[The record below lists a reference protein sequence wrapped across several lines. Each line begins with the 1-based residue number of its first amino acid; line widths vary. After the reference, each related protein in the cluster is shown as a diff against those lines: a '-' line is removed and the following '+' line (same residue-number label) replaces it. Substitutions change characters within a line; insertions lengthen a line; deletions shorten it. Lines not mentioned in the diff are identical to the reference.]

1 MKQRR
6 HPNEAKKACWLLL
19 NFIYMF
25 FAQPFID
32 FLPRMVVRQE
42 GCCQQQQPLSWV
54 FPKGKRFGKALG
66 CLSKFFGF
74 GLFKVVI

>member
-1 MKQRR
+1 
-6 HPNEAKKACWLLL
+6 L
-19 NFIYMF
+19 